1 MICKEVEELSGAY
14 ALGALPA
21 AELRDVEE
29 HLASCSRHPDLAEL
43 SAVARSL
50 ALAAPDAEPP
60 STLKA
65 RIMDIV
71 YKESSHT
78 SEVAPGRSIVEWLK
92 GLIPQRLTP
101 APALAGVLAAVVVGL
116 LAWNISLQAGG
127 DGTIERQF
135 SAVGGARG
143 SITYIP
149 EQEVAVLAVENMEPL
164 PANKTYQVWTISGGT
179 FTGVGFLD
187 VSDSGR
193 GASTISARLKDG
205 QVVAVTV
212 EPADGSAQPTTT
224 PVLEAEI

>member
-14 ALGALPA
+14 ALGALPT
-21 AELRDVEE
+21 AELRSVEE

-71 YKESSHT
+71 YKESSYT
-78 SEVAPGRSIVEWLK
+78 SETAPGRSIVEWIK
-92 GLIPQRLTP
+92 GLIPQRLAA
-101 APALAGVLAAVVVGL
+101 APALAVLAAVVLGL
-116 LAWNISLQAGG
+116 VVWNISLQAGG

-135 SAVGGARG
+135 SAVGAARG

-149 EQEVAVLAVENMEPL
+149 EQEVAVVAVENMEPL
-164 PANKTYQVWTISGGT
+164 PASKTYQVWTISGGT
-179 FTGVGFLD
+179 ITGVGFLD

-193 GASTISARLKDG
+193 GASTISARLSDG
-205 QVVAVTV
+205 EVVAVTV
-212 EPADGSAQPTTT
+212 EPAGGSAQPTTT
-224 PVLEAEI
+224 PVLEAKI